1 MDMIKSDC
9 NGIGGWL
16 WGHKY
21 VARYDEQGY
30 LPARKT
36 TITDAT
42 PQQIRALRFE
52 EKTYV
57 HDICIRCGSKIL
69 R

>member
-1 MDMIKSDC
+1 MNKSDC

-21 VARYDEQGY
+21 QARFDEKDH
-30 LPARKT
+30 LPPANYSIESIDLKGLK
-36 TITDAT
+36 
-42 PQQIRALRFE
+42 ALRTE